1 MVLVSGNEL
10 PQPAPALTTMSANT
24 MAFTIR
30 DSLSTGTKV
39 TTVFTT
45 PGTRE
50 PLLTKHG
57 HFTLR
62 LEDHEPIE
70 ATPVFDGGG
79 KKYLQAHNWL

>member
-1 MVLVSGNEL
+1 MVPVERVHVSL
-10 PQPAPALTTMSANT
+10 KAPALTTMSANT

-45 PGTRE
+45 PGTQE

-79 KKYLQAHNWL
+79 KKYLQARNWL